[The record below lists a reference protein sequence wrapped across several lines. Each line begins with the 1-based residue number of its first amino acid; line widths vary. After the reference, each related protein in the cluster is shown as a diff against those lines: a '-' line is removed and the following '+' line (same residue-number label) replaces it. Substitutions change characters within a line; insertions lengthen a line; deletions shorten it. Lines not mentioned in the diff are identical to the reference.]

1 MTAEPNL
8 TVVFDLDGTLVD
20 TAPDLCQALNAAL
33 RSHKFPMVDETMVR
47 NRVGHGARRI
57 IEEGMRLANRS
68 GDADL
73 FDALERTFLTH
84 YEAHIADN
92 SRPFPGAVAACRRL
106 TARGV
111 PLGICTNKRTRFS
124 RLLLEE
130 LDLIGFFQAI
140 LGADALDCHKPDPRH
155 LLETID
161 RTGGDP
167 CRAVMIGDSVTDV
180 LTAKAANVPVI
191 LVSHGYTETP
201 ASELGGSLVID
212 HFDELEAAIAKIF

>member
-1 MTAEPNL
+1 MIRRGFGRNILDGVEPLTAEPNL
-8 TVVFDLDGTLVD
+8 TVVVDLDGTLVA

-92 SRPFPGAVAACRRL
+92 SRPFPGAVAACRR
-106 TARGV
+106 
-111 PLGICTNKRTRFS
+111 
-124 RLLLEE
+124 
-130 LDLIGFFQAI
+130 QA
-140 LGADALDCHKPDPRH
+140 
-155 LLETID
+155 TI
-161 RTGGDP
+161 
-167 CRAVMIGDSVTDV
+167 
-180 LTAKAANVPVI
+180 
-191 LVSHGYTETP
+191 
-201 ASELGGSLVID
+201 VID
-212 HFDELEAAIAKIF
+212 PTMLPGNAQHRG